1 MGRSRQRDHIDQYP
15 LALLIEDNYLGMT
28 LNHTPPS
35 GAETMREFS
44 LATTLHM
51 LSLPKSADGAVH
63 YHGIKSSGTISTE
76 DERVFLRAKG
86 ALYVDDYRQKRKERL
101 WSFFLG
107 FSAGFLDRKSVV

>member
-1 MGRSRQRDHIDQYP
+1 MNGLALQILKRVAKRGEISLGEAIRMGRSRQRDHIDQYP

-86 ALYVDDYRQKRKERL
+86 ALYVDD
-101 WSFFLG
+101 
-107 FSAGFLDRKSVV
+107 